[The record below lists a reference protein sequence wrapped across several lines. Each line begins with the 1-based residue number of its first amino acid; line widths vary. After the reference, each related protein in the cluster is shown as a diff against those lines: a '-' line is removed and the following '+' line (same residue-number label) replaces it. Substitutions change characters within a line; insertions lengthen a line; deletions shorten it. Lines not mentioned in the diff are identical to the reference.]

1 MQLVVGVVGR
11 MGDKEQRRLKRK
23 FLRTAVKA
31 FILERFSNTVFDDVV
46 FAVKDDRLWD
56 FVYTAGFPVVNDNK
70 LFKGAQMI
78 VDVGK
83 CEIKEV
89 M

>member
-1 MQLVVGVVGR
+1 MQLVVAVIGKL
-11 MGDKEQRRLKRK
+11 GDREQRYIKRK

-31 FILERFSNTVFDDVV
+31 FILERFGDTMFDDVV

-56 FVYTAGFPVVNDNK
+56 FVYSSGFPVINDNK
-70 LFKGAQMI
+70 LFKGAQVI

-83 CEIKEV
+83 CEIKLV
-89 M
+89 